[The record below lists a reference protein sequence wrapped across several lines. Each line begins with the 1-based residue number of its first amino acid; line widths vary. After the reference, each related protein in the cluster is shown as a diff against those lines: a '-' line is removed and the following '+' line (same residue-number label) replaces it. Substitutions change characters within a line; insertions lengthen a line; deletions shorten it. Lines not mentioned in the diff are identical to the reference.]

1 MIEITEQEFF
11 IKKKKLDL
19 STARISAVQVIDNT
33 VYISYEEEDIKQ
45 ETITRIT
52 VSTSLDQF
60 AFITSE
66 VGTRPR
72 SSKELAAI
80 KAKQASLEKE
90 EKVEEKKVEKKPAPP
105 ALVQV
110 IRDAVLEDSGPK
122 VTVLPPVDQ
131 KPLNWKD
138 TSIEREARKA
148 NRAITD
154 KEVVDRVLTYIFKWH
169 KNNDYRKSHEQKHN
183 LGYLLKRV
191 IPQMFNLPFENC
203 KRYYLGYSFPE
214 VSRKYEFQWKKLV
227 KSLTNNGY
235 KDKIPKYLR
244 DHYGH

>member
-80 KAKQASLEKE
+80 KARKE
-90 EKVEEKKVEKKPAPP
+90 TCSSCFS
-105 ALVQV
+105 
-110 IRDAVLEDSGPK
+110 SG
-122 VTVLPPVDQ
+122 
-131 KPLNWKD
+131 
-138 TSIEREARKA
+138 
-148 NRAITD
+148 
-154 KEVVDRVLTYIFKWH
+154 H
-169 KNNDYRKSHEQKHN
+169 
-183 LGYLLKRV
+183 
-191 IPQMFNLPFENC
+191 
-203 KRYYLGYSFPE
+203 
-214 VSRKYEFQWKKLV
+214 
-227 KSLTNNGY
+227 
-235 KDKIPKYLR
+235 
-244 DHYGH
+244 